1 MRTLKQSIRFRFLR
15 QIVPSF
21 LVTTVLLLA
30 LLALFERDKAREVN
44 FKLAQQKT
52 EHLALLLTEPVW
64 QLSESLA
71 KNILISALEEED
83 VICVRLEQ
91 DSERNPVIE
100 KGSCATPNNEQVEV
114 FHSPIIYTGMMPYQK
129 LGDLY
134 LTVYIHS
141 EWSLIAQQMFNLVM
155 VAIGLF
161 CVIMLISIL
170 AFNSTILTPL
180 HRVSA
185 SLRHYQATGKREAVD
200 WDTQDELGQLIHE
213 YNNALSHQMET
224 EKALQAARE
233 SAESALEHLKQTQN
247 SLIQAE
253 KMASL
258 GSLVAGIAHEVNTP
272 LGNSLTVVTT
282 IADSTRM
289 LEAKINEGALTR
301 SALTEFVENID
312 EASTILERNLRMA
325 ANQVRNFK
333 QVAVDQTSEQRRT
346 FNLKEVLDDIL
357 YTLRPQIKRTAFK
370 VQLDAPVD
378 IVMNSYPGPLG
389 QIITN
394 CFNNALLHGFEAK
407 NAGTIVI
414 KAAALSDSRV
424 LIEFSDDG
432 NGMNDSQL
440 KRAFDPFFTTK
451 MGKGGSGLG
460 LNLVYNITTTILG
473 GSVLITSPNHQG
485 VTLSFRLPTSAPE
498 VTRVEESEP
507 YAAQQ

>member
-1 MRTLKQSIRFRFLR
+1 MRALKHSIRFRFLR

-21 LVTTVLLLA
+21 LVTTALLLLLLA
-30 LLALFERDKAREVN
+30 IFERDKARDVN
-44 FKLAQQKT
+44 LKLAQQKT

-100 KGSCATPNNEQVEV
+100 KGSCALPNSDQVET
-114 FHSPIIYTGMMPYQK
+114 FHSPIIYTGMMPHQK
-129 LGDLY
+129 LGELY
-134 LTVYIHS
+134 LTVYVHS
-141 EWSLIAQQMFNLVM
+141 EWSLIAQQMFNLMM

-161 CVIMLISIL
+161 VVIMLIAIL
-170 AFNSTILTPL
+170 AFNNTILTPL
-180 HRVSA
+180 HRVST

-213 YNNALSHQMET
+213 YNNALAHQMET
-224 EKALQAARE
+224 EKALLAARE
-233 SAESALEHLKQTQN
+233 SAESALEHLKQTQQ
-247 SLIQAE
+247 SLVQAE

-272 LGNSLTVVTT
+272 LGNSLTVVST
-282 IADSTRM
+282 IADSTRT
-289 LEAKINEGALTR
+289 LDDKITQGALTR
-301 SALTEFVENID
+301 TALAEFVENIQ
-312 EASTILERNLRMA
+312 EASTLLERNLRMA

-357 YTLRPQIKRTAFK
+357 YTLRPQIKRTGFTVLLEA
-370 VQLDAPVD
+370 DDD

-394 CFNNALLHGFEAK
+394 CFNNALLHGFESRDT
-407 NAGTIVI
+407 GTITI
-414 KAAALSDSRV
+414 KAQALSDSRV
-424 LIEFSDDG
+424 LIEISDDG
-432 NGMNDSQL
+432 SGMTEAQL

-473 GSVLITSPNHQG
+473 GSVLIASPNNQG
-485 VTLSFRLPTSAPE
+485 VTLSFRLPVSAPDA
-498 VTRVEESEP
+498 TRTDDSEP
-507 YAAQQ
+507 